1 MVFRFQCFSYG
12 NVILKLLL
20 KKLSQ
25 LDHISPYAD
34 VRRAT
39 AIIR

>member
-1 MVFRFQCFSYG
+1 MVFKIPMLFLCKRDFETS
-12 NVILKLLL
+12 V

-25 LDHISPYAD
+25 LDHISPYAN
-34 VRRAT
+34 VRRGT